1 MIKYHTVII
10 YLLKQIFII
19 LEIVPG
25 FVSCIRAKDLINASF
40 KNTFI
45 PVDPDNDEVRK
56 KNEDFGNLTRTLSAW
71 PQCGH
76 IALKS
81 IETKI

>member
-1 MIKYHTVII
+1 MIKYHIIII

-19 LEIVPG
+19 FEIVPG
-25 FVSCIRAKDLINASF
+25 FVSCIRAEDLINASF

-56 KNEDFGNLTRTLSAW
+56 KNEDFGN
-71 PQCGH
+71 
-76 IALKS
+76 
-81 IETKI
+81 